1 MTSQENRDF
10 DVVVIGS
17 GPGGEG
23 AAMQLAKGGKKV
35 ALVERHDLVGG
46 GCTHWGTIPSKA
58 LRFAIYQLT
67 EVMQSP
73 LFGKNHIKTPTMTEL
88 RDSARSVIEQ
98 QVTLR
103 SGFYSRNSVEVV
115 HGHAQFLDAHTI
127 SIDDDRRISADFF
140 VIAVGSRPYR
150 PDNVDFSHP
159 AIHDSDSILSMD
171 RKPNSLTVYGAG
183 VIGCEYTSMFR
194 NLKIK
199 INLVNSRDR
208 LLDFLDDEISDA
220 LSYHMRDRGVAIRHQ
235 ETFERIEGIDD
246 GVVIY
251 LKSGKQFKS
260 DALLWAV
267 GRTGNT
273 HDLGLDAV
281 GLVPDSRGYLE
292 VDSCFKTELDNVYA
306 VGDVVGIP
314 SLASAAYTQGRTAG
328 NHILGSRE
336 DICQLVSE
344 IPTGIYTSPEISSI
358 GKTEKQLTEQ
368 KVPYEI
374 GVSQFK
380 QLAKAQITGQTVG
393 MLKLLFHRKSLEVLG
408 VHCFGANASEIIH
421 IGQAIMSQEG
431 PANTLRYF
439 MNSTFNYPTM
449 AEAYRV
455 AALNGYNRLF

>member
-1 MTSQENRDF
+1 MSENAKKDF

-23 AAMQLAKGGKKV
+23 AAMQLAKGGKRV
-35 ALVERHDLVGG
+35 GLVERYKLVGG

-67 EVMQSP
+67 EALQNP
-73 LFGKNHIKTPTMTEL
+73 LLAGKQMTLPTMSQL
-88 RDSARSVIEQ
+88 RESARSVIEK
-98 QVTLR
+98 QVALR
-103 SGFYSRNSVEVV
+103 AGFYSRNSVEVIQGQAKFV
-115 HGHAQFLDAHTI
+115 DRNTLRV
-127 SIDDDRRISADFF
+127 DDERDVNADQF

-159 AIHDSDSILSMD
+159 AIYDSDSILSID
-171 RKPNSLTVYGAG
+171 KKPNSMTVYGAG

-199 INLVNSRDR
+199 INLVNSRDG

-235 ETFERIEGIDD
+235 ETFDRIEGVDD

-260 DALLWAV
+260 DTLLWAV

-273 HDLGLDAV
+273 HDLGIDTV
-281 GLVPDSRGYLE
+281 GLSADSRGYLK
-292 VDSCFKTELDNVYA
+292 VDACFRTEADNIYA

-328 NHILGSRE
+328 NHILGNQ
-336 DICQLVSE
+336 DDFCQLASE

-358 GKTEKQLTEQ
+358 GKNEKQLTEQ
-368 KVPYEI
+368 KIPYEI

-393 MLKLLFHRKSLEVLG
+393 MLKLLFHRESLEVLG

-421 IGQAIMSQEG
+421 IGQAIMSQDG
-431 PANTLRYF
+431 DSNTLRYF

>member
-1 MTSQENRDF
+1 MSEKPEMDF

-23 AAMQLAKGGKKV
+23 AAMQLAKGGKRV
-35 ALVERHDLVGG
+35 AVVERYHMVGG

-67 EVMQSP
+67 EAMQNP
-73 LFGKNHIKTPTMTEL
+73 LLDGNEIKTPSMAQL
-88 RDSARSVIEQ
+88 RESARAVIEK
-98 QVTLR
+98 QVDMR
-103 SGFYSRNSVEVV
+103 SGFYSRNSIEVIQGNARFEDV
-115 HGHAQFLDAHTI
+115 NTLV
-127 SIDDDRRISADFF
+127 IDDERRIRADRF

-150 PDNVDFSHP
+150 PSDVDFSHP
-159 AIHDSDSILSMD
+159 SIYDSDSILGIEN
-171 RKPNSLTVYGAG
+171 RPNSMTVYGAG

-199 INLVNSRDR
+199 INLVNSREG

-235 ETFERIEGIDD
+235 ETFDRIEGTDD
-246 GVVIY
+246 GVVLY
-251 LKSGKQFKS
+251 LKSGKQIKS
-260 DALLWAV
+260 DSLLWAV

-273 HDLGLDAV
+273 HDLGIEKI
-281 GLVPDSRGYLE
+281 GLEADSRGYLK
-292 VDSCFKTELDNVYA
+292 VDGCFRTQTENIYA

-328 NHILGSRE
+328 NHILGN
-336 DICQLVSE
+336 DKDFCQLSSE

-358 GKTEKQLTEQ
+358 GKNEKELTEL

-380 QLAKAQITGQTVG
+380 HLAKAQITGKTVG
-393 MLKLLFHRKSLEVLG
+393 VLKLLFHRETLEVLG

-421 IGQAIMSQEG
+421 IGQAIMSQ
-431 PANTLRYF
+431 PDSANSLRYF